1 MSQLNQLSRRELLR
15 LSGLSLASGLV
26 LAACGKQ
33 EGIIDDGA
41 IARLGEA
48 PSTTALAE
56 AEVTDQVLLRT
67 AASLEYNLIDTYTAA
82 LGLGVFTGELAGA
95 TEVAKRFRDDHQAHA
110 DAVNGLVRALGG
122 KEHRCANVQIN
133 DLYINPALALITD
146 DKNLNIGLD
155 VIALAH
161 ALENLAAQTYQGVV
175 ELISDPKLRA
185 DAIRIGQQE
194 SRHAA
199 LLAQVL
205 RPGIAAMGP
214 TFDAITGKPNIA
226 AIPMAFGSQA
236 NIQLIVGTPKADG
249 TRTTLL
255 LETPSLN
262 SLVYDTVSC

>member
-1 MSQLNQLSRRELLR
+1 MSQISRRELLR

-33 EGIIDDGA
+33 TGVVDDGA
-41 IARLGEA
+41 IARLGES

-56 AEVTDQVLLRT
+56 AEVTDVVLLRT
-67 AASLEYNLIDTYTAA
+67 AASLEYNAIDTYTAA
-82 LGLGVFTGELAGA
+82 LGLGVFTGDLSAA
-95 TEVAKRFRDDHQAHA
+95 TDFAKRFRDDHQEHA
-110 DAVNGLVRALGG
+110 DAVNSLIRALGG
-122 KEHRCANVQIN
+122 KEHRCANVRIN
-133 DLYINPALALITD
+133 DLYLSPALALITD
-146 DKNLNIGLD
+146 DKNENVGVD

-175 ELISDPKLRA
+175 DLISDPKLRA

-205 RPGIAAMGP
+205 NPGIASMGP
-214 TFDAITGKPNIA
+214 TNDPTTGKPNIA
-226 AIPMAFGSQA
+226 AIPAAFGSQA
-236 NIQLIVGTPKADG
+236 NIQLTIGAPKDDG
-249 TRTTLL
+249 SRTTLL

-262 SLVYDTVSC
+262 SLVYDSISC